1 MGDCK
6 TMNGKRWAA
15 LGIAVGLFI
24 VSVAINLLSS
34 FAFKG
39 VKTDA
44 ADLFSTYEK
53 PFTEEVVKEGSKTKK
68 IAILEVDGV
77 IQDTGEAQSVLQN
90 SGYNHQT
97 FLKQLDYVKKDDS
110 VKGIII
116 KVNSPGGGVVES
128 AEIHNKIL
136 QIEREA
142 KKPVYVSM
150 GSEAASGGYYIST
163 AAKKIYA
170 SPETL
175 TGSLGVI
182 MEGVNYEGLAK
193 KYGVDFV
200 TIKSGQYKDIMS
212 PTRKMTESE
221 RKILQT
227 MINHSYD
234 GFVKVISEGRH
245 IPVEQVKKIA
255 DGRVYDGRQAKEL
268 HLIDDFGYIDD
279 VILKMKKAEKLNGA
293 EVIRYSDNFGIGSLF
308 SMNVQKMFGAGDNVK
323 MDGLMKLLSKPNSPQ
338 LMYLYSE

>member
-1 MGDCK
+1 
-6 TMNGKRWAA
+6 MNGKRWAA
-15 LGIAVGLFI
+15 LGIAAVLFI
-24 VSVAINLLSS
+24 GSIVINLLSS
-34 FAFKG
+34 IAFKG
-39 VKTDA
+39 VKTDVT
-44 ADLFSTYEK
+44 DLFSTYDK
-53 PFTEEVVKEGSKTKK
+53 PFTEEVVKTGSKAKK
-68 IAILEVDGV
+68 IAILQVDGV
-77 IQDTGEAQSVLQN
+77 IQDTGEAQSLLQN

-97 FLKQLDYVKKDDS
+97 FLKQLDYVKNDDS

-116 KVNSPGGGVVES
+116 QVNSPGGGVVES

-136 QIEREA
+136 QIEKEA

-150 GSEAASGGYYIST
+150 GSLAASGGYYIST
-163 AAKKIYA
+163 AANKIYA

-200 TIKSGQYKDIMS
+200 TIKSGPYKDIMS
-212 PTRKMTESE
+212 PSRKMTENE

-268 HLIDDFGYIDD
+268 NLIDDFGYIDD
-279 VILKMKKAEKLNGA
+279 VILQMKKNEKLNGA
-293 EVIRYSDNFGIGSLF
+293 EVIRYSDNFGIGSIF
-308 SMNVQKMFGAGDNVK
+308 GMNVQKMFGAGDNVK
-323 MDGLMKLLSKPNSPQ
+323 IDGLMKLLSKPNSPQ
-338 LMYLYSE
+338 LMYLYAE

>member
-1 MGDCK
+1 
-6 TMNGKRWAA
+6 MNGKRWAA